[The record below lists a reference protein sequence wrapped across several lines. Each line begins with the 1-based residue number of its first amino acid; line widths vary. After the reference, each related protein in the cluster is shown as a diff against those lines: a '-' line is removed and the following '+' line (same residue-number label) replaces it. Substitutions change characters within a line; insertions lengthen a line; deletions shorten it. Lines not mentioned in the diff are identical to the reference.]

1 VEQDGSTID
10 DGTARLALRA
20 ALDRL
25 AEAGLVRA
33 PGETREA
40 FAARTAAT
48 APAIEPLTAAH
59 LAAHFGGRPAD
70 SRSAARLARAVARQ
84 RAADP
89 RRGARARVWWGRLDP
104 WRWVRTR

>member
-1 VEQDGSTID
+1 VARRDH
-10 DGTARLALRA
+10 TARLALRA

-25 AEAGLVRA
+25 AEAGLMRA

-40 FAARTAAT
+40 FAARAVGT

-59 LAAHFGGRPAD
+59 LAARFGGQPAD
-70 SRSAARLARAVARQ
+70 PSSAARLARAVARQ

-89 RRGARARVWWGRLDP
+89 RRGARGRVWLGRLDP

>member
-1 VEQDGSTID
+1 MAPVLARRDR
-10 DGTARLALRA
+10 TARLALRA

-40 FAARTAAT
+40 FAVRAAAL

-59 LAAHFGGRPAD
+59 LAARFGGQSSDPVT
-70 SRSAARLARAVARQ
+70 AARLARAVARQ

-89 RRGARARVWWGRLDP
+89 RRVARRKVWWGRLDP
-104 WRWVRTR
+104 WRWIRTR